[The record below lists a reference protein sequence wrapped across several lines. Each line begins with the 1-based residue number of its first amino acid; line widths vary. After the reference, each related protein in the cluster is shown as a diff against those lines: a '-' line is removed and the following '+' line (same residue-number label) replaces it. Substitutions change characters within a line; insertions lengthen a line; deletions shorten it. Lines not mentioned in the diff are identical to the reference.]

1 MRDVEY
7 DPKEESAYECFS
19 CGTIVIAETN
29 PGSCDDCG
37 NEMRNRLMPIE

>member
-7 DPKEESAYECFS
+7 DPRDESAYECFS

-37 NEMRNRLMPIE
+37 SPMRNRLMPIE